1 MESETRG
8 IRWQSRNRRKVENLM
23 HLVDREALMQ
33 AHAKQ
38 SSGKASGIDGVTK
51 EEYGRE
57 LGRNLCDL
65 WERMKTFRYRPQS
78 VRRAYIPKT
87 DGRLRPLGIPA
98 YEDKLV
104 QSVMADLLTEVYEP
118 RFRNCSYGYRPGR
131 SAHQVVRYVNERIQR
146 SQVNYVVE
154 ADIKGFFDN
163 VDHEKLMMCLSH
175 DIADKNFLRYI
186 VRFLKAGVMEEGK
199 MLESERGTPQ
209 GGLISPILANVYL
222 HYLLDMWFEDRVRP
236 RLKGEAYYVRYADD
250 YLMMFQYED
259 EARAV
264 MEAMKTQLSKGGLEV
279 AEEKT
284 RLLPMG
290 RRTGTRESFDFL
302 GFTFYNTK
310 SRSGRRRLGVR
321 TSQKKLKA
329 KRQDVKGRLKKKRH
343 QPIAE
348 TMKWIASVLRG
359 HGNYYGVNGNFKSLQ
374 KFWNYV
380 YWTTYRM
387 LRRRSQRSKL
397 TWEKYN
403 KIWQSYVP
411 RPRITVNIWY

>member
-38 SSGKASGIDGVTK
+38 PSGKASGIDGVTK

>member
-1 MESETRG
+1 
-8 IRWQSRNRRKVENLM
+8 
-23 HLVDREALMQ
+23 
-33 AHAKQ
+33 
-38 SSGKASGIDGVTK
+38 
-51 EEYGRE
+51 
-57 LGRNLCDL
+57 
-65 WERMKTFRYRPQS
+65 
-78 VRRAYIPKT
+78 
-87 DGRLRPLGIPA
+87 
-98 YEDKLV
+98 
-104 QSVMADLLTEVYEP
+104 
-118 RFRNCSYGYRPGR
+118 
-131 SAHQVVRYVNERIQR
+131 
-146 SQVNYVVE
+146 
-154 ADIKGFFDN
+154 
-163 VDHEKLMMCLSH
+163 
-175 DIADKNFLRYI
+175 
-186 VRFLKAGVMEEGK
+186 
-199 MLESERGTPQ
+199 
-209 GGLISPILANVYL
+209 
-222 HYLLDMWFEDRVRP
+222 
-236 RLKGEAYYVRYADD
+236 
-250 YLMMFQYED
+250 
-259 EARAV
+259 
-264 MEAMKTQLSKGGLEV
+264 
-279 AEEKT
+279 
-284 RLLPMG
+284 MG

-302 GFTFYNTK
+302 GFTFYDTK